1 MGGRLT
7 ARQMNYARL
16 VADGMPDTQAV
27 VEAGYSDISKTTT
40 LHKLR
45 NSNRVQ
51 NQINYYKS
59 VNTDADIADKT
70 AREKFWTSIM
80 NNPACSDGIRLKAS
94 EYLGRAQGD
103 FVNNSKIEHT
113 NGGTPIVVVPESSP
127 KEWEEYW
134 EKQNA

>member
-1 MGGRLT
+1 ML
-7 ARQMNYARL
+7 
-16 VADGMPDTQAV
+16 DTDAV
-27 VEAGYSDISKTTT
+27 IEAGYSPVSKKQT
-40 LHKLR
+40 LLKLR

-59 VNTDADIADKT
+59 VDTNTDIADKT
-70 AREKFWTSIM
+70 AREKFWTSVM
-80 NNPACSDGIRLKAS
+80 NNPACSDGVRLKAS

-103 FVNNSKIEHT
+103 FINNSKVEHT